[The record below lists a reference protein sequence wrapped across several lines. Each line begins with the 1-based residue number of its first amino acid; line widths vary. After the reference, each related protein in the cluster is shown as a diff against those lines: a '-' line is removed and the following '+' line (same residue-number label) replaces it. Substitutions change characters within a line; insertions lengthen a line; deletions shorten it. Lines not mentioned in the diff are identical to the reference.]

1 MELISVSGVLYR
13 RNVSSDSVISTNAVS
28 RSHATHS
35 WNRIVVDDSLAPL
48 GRPKEAANLRVES
61 ARSLSRY

>member
-1 MELISVSGVLYR
+1 MDLVSISGVLYR
-13 RNVSSDSVISTNAVS
+13 RKVSSDSVISTNAVS

-48 GRPKEAANLRVES
+48 GCPKEAANLRVES